1 MENGNILISVV
12 IPLYNKAHT
21 IVKTVDT
28 VFAQTYQNFE
38 IVIVDDGSTDNGVQ
52 IICDN
57 FNDSRIRIVRQKNSG
72 VSAARNRGVDEAKG
86 EYVAFLDGDDEWHP
100 NYLETMLDLTNQYPS
115 AGLFLCG
122 GLVQNANGCI
132 SIRIAKG
139 YEGYKGVIQ
148 LFQNPEVFSHT
159 SATIVNRRLFNKT
172 HRFIPGMCKFEDF
185 LASQALALITEVVYC
200 GLPLTKYVGG
210 IEGQLTVR
218 NRTNP
223 KAEESVLLYYNQ
235 IVEDSINV
243 KGNIDNSLS
252 IYLKYN
258 IRHLFKTYI
267 QSGNIGEIEV
277 KWSAFSKTLRDI
289 FPFNEIRICKMNPH
303 LYELYINMTKLVWRL
318 HGFPRMLQ
326 SINPQKIDNNLLN
339 W

>member
-21 IVKTVDT
+21 IVKTLDT

-57 FNDSRIRIVRQKNSG
+57 FNDSRIRIVRQKNAG

-122 GLVQNANGCI
+122 GLVQNANGCT
-132 SIRIAKG
+132 SSRIAKG

-185 LASQALALITEVVYC
+185 LTSQALALITEVVYC

-267 QSGNIGEIEV
+267 QSGNAKEIKL
-277 KWSAFSKTLRDI
+277 KWNAFSQKVKGI
-289 FPFNEIRICKMNPH
+289 FPPYEMYIYKISPG
-303 LYELYINMTKLVWRL
+303 LYKFYINVTKIIWRRY
-318 HGFPRMLQ
+318 GFPRMLQ
-326 SINPQKIDNNLLN
+326 MIDVRKIKNDLLS